1 MCFLLG
7 WYSLSI
13 WSTWICWERVVFTA
27 AFYLWRQL
35 HFLLPF
41 RYWLACLQSV
51 GWSITVGLFDF
62 SFLTSSW
69 ISQSFLRGFFGKPK
83 HLSAFLFAVLQKF
96 FFYFMSV
103 ADLFVQCTRWGR
115 PLFKYSLACKT
126 SCSFLLNY
134 STSLEPIYSGVSDFA
149 IWCLAGHLASLIE
162 ESFLNVS
169 AHHRLYM

>member
-1 MCFLLG
+1 MTKNSDHCGCILP
-7 WYSLSI
+7 
-13 WSTWICWERVVFTA
+13 TNVVNLAT
-27 AFYLWRQL
+27 QL
-35 HFLLPF
+35 HLSLPF

-96 FFYFMSV
+96 FFYFLSV
-103 ADLFVQCTRWGR
+103 ANLFVQCTRWGR

-126 SCSFLLNY
+126 FCRFLLNCW
-134 STSLEPIYSGVSDFA
+134 TSLQPQHILEF
-149 IWCLAGHLASLIE
+149 LI
-162 ESFLNVS
+162 LQYVVW
-169 AHHRLYM
+169 LVI